1 MSMVVTGI
9 LELTDAECKR
19 GQLTLWPSIPYV
31 KSKAGLLVQAS
42 RDTIKLKTLE
52 GESKQALL
60 CNNPDTED
68 FIVCNTFFTCHL
80 EKTGVEDKLKKATEL
95 AESMLA
101 SLRKLLQVPV
111 KEKDNAKVTKED
123 LVMAKANV
131 AAQVGIAYDLYRKL
145 LTGDP
150 EAHWDQIV
158 SDMHTKDPWTDLIGV
173 KHKGDRLMTQESLKV
188 CIEFHML
195 TVFSVDAVERLQYYL
210 MGHIKKPVRYT
221 IRQHIARME
230 LLNKYVGL
238 IPTIKNS
245 PKAIASTKFENI
257 PCNEATLAS
266 VCWNSPRRVRT

>member
-1 MSMVVTGI
+1 MSMVTGI

-19 GQLTLWPSIPYV
+19 GQLTPRPPIQYV

-95 AESMLA
+95 AESMSA
-101 SLRKLLQVPV
+101 SLRKLLQVAV
-111 KEKDNAKVTKED
+111 KEKDDDKAKCFESVRVTKED
-123 LVMAKANV
+123 LVMVKANV

-150 EAHWDQIV
+150 EAHWDQIM

-173 KHKGDRLMTQESLKV
+173 KHKCDRLMTQESPSRSASNS
-188 CIEFHML
+188 
-195 TVFSVDAVERLQYYL
+195 TSSQSSV
-210 MGHIKKPVRYT
+210 
-221 IRQHIARME
+221 
-230 LLNKYVGL
+230 
-238 IPTIKNS
+238 
-245 PKAIASTKFENI
+245 
-257 PCNEATLAS
+257 
-266 VCWNSPRRVRT
+266 